1 MNRFRLPCYLGLKRE
16 LGQIDACVECLE
28 IAIRE
33 FLWQCSVSENL
44 QVAIQGLSRKHGI
57 RVDAVDVARFR
68 CQSVGLQLIG
78 VTQAFETFLDSYLR
92 EHPRLGSRN
101 GREDSETL
109 LNFVIRRLV
118 STSKTQELKQA
129 LDYRLYDY
137 YRLLRNELAHSGV
150 EPEDIGRSALRS
162 KALNS
167 LRVECSGSEEYKAL
181 KAPNAASDVS
191 FDDYVLFSRV
201 AKRLARALGDL
212 GQLRDEE
219 ILHWLR
225 RNQTRQGTTTRRRN
239 AMITLLRITFGMT
252 AGEAGPFADKLI
264 FEEQ

>member
-1 MNRFRLPCYLGLKRE
+1 MNRFRLPCYLRLKRE
-16 LGQIDACVECLE
+16 LGEIDACVECLE

-33 FLWQCSVSENL
+33 FVWQCANSENV
-44 QVAIQGLSRKHGI
+44 QAAIGGLSRKHGV

-78 VTQAFETFLDSYLR
+78 VTQAFETFLDLYLR

-109 LNFVIRRLV
+109 LDFVIRRV
-118 STSKTQELKQA
+118 GPAIKRKELKQG

-137 YRLLRNELAHSGV
+137 YRLLRNDLAHSGV
-150 EPEDIGRSALRS
+150 EPEDMGRSASRRKTLD
-162 KALNS
+162 S
-167 LRVECSGSEEYKAL
+167 LRAECSASEEYKAL
-181 KAPNAASDVS
+181 KAPNGASDVS

-201 AKRLARALGDL
+201 AKRIARALGDL
-212 GQLRDEE
+212 GQLSDEE

-225 RNQTRQGTTTRRRN
+225 GNQSRQGNATRRRN
-239 AMITLLRITFGMT
+239 AMVTLLRITFGMT
-252 AGEAGPFADKLI
+252 PVEAGPFADKI
-264 FEEQ
+264 IAEER